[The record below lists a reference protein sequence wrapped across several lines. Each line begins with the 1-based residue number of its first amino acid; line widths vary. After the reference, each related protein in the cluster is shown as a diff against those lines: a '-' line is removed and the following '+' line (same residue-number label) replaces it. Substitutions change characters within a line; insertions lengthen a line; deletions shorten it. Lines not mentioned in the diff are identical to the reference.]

1 MDTNSQ
7 INIAG
12 NALTVNGLVD
22 PKDLGIAIMH
32 EHIIL
37 DISLDPVP
45 GYNTP
50 ATDLDLWQQKLTLEN
65 LHSARDGKL
74 IKDNYMLTDESLAA
88 KELQH
93 FKDNGGN
100 TVVEVSSIGLA
111 RDPLALR
118 RVANS
123 VGLNIVM
130 GSGWYRTAY
139 HPPPN
144 MDLRTVEDMT
154 EEIVRDITVGV
165 DDTGIRSGIIGE
177 VGIEGNPL
185 TQNEI
190 KSIKASA
197 RASRA
202 TGAAISFHKG
212 GTDREKLEV
221 AQILGEEGADLTRVV
236 FGHSDWWASDIPLLL
251 EILDLGAYIQFD
263 ILGRVGAPVARYP
276 NNHDLKKHIMYPAA
290 NDVLVAEAIPQL
302 MEAGY
307 EDKILLSQD
316 VCWKTQL
323 KAYGGT
329 GYSFVLEKFLPY
341 LRTKGVGDTQIDKM
355 MIANP
360 MKVLTFAEAIP
371 TGT

>member
-1 MDTNSQ
+1 MSTYTHT
-7 INIAG
+7 NIAG
-12 NALTVNGLVD
+12 NVLTVNGLVD
-22 PKDLGIAIMH
+22 PEDLGISIMH

-37 DISLDPVP
+37 DISHDPVP
-45 GYNTP
+45 GFNAP
-50 ATDLDLWQQKLTLEN
+50 ATDLDLWQQKLSLEN

-74 IKDNYMLTDESLAA
+74 IKDNFMLTDESLAA

-93 FKDNGGN
+93 FKDSGGK
-100 TVVEVSSIGLA
+100 TVVEVTSIGLG

-118 RVANS
+118 RVADA

-130 GSGWYRTAY
+130 GSGWYRPAY
-139 HPPPN
+139 HPPN

-185 TQNEI
+185 TPNEI

-221 AQILGEEGADLTRVV
+221 ASILGEEGADLSRTV
-236 FGHSDWWASDIPLLL
+236 FGHSDWYAGDVPLLL
-251 EILDLGAYIQFD
+251 ELLDLGVYIQFD
-263 ILGRVGAPVARYP
+263 ILGRVSAPVARYP
-276 NNHDLKKHIMYPAA
+276 NNYDPNIHRMYPAA

-323 KAYGGT
+323 KSYGGT

-355 MIANP
+355 MVANP
-360 MKVLTFAEAIP
+360 MTVLTFAEAS
-371 TGT
+371 